1 MSFKFNFQVD
11 DDDENDNN
19 NKVENIEETKV
30 DISEFDTGSKIDELP
45 SKYIELRTSLN
56 LLSNV
61 ETEIVTF
68 TSNTKLKKLVKPF
81 KGNQE
86 NNNNNNNNNN
96 NINND
101 NVNNNNNGNKD
112 YEKLLDKTDLIP
124 GVYEGGFKLWECSID
139 IINYLFEE
147 KIDLKGKRV
156 LEIGCGHGLPGIYCL
171 LNGSTVTFQ
180 DYNVEVIYNLTQP
193 NVLINGG
200 DVNKAKYISG
210 DWKFVDQLL
219 DNEKFDIILTSDTLY
234 NVGSFKKLYNL
245 ISNHLES
252 NGKCYLAS
260 KTYYFGVGGGIRK
273 FEELL
278 KILNRLSI
286 KTVRDIKDGISNVRE
301 VVEITNKS
309 N

>member
-11 DDDENDNN
+11 DDDNDNEQN
-19 NKVENIEETKV
+19 NEETKL
-30 DISEFDTGSKIDELP
+30 DISEFDLSINIDELP
-45 SKYIELRTSLN
+45 SKYVDLRANLN
-56 LLSNV
+56 SLLSDV
-61 ETEIVTF
+61 ETEIVSF
-68 TSNTKLKKLVKPF
+68 SSKNKLKKLVKPF
-81 KGNQE
+81 KGTQD
-86 NNNNNNNNNN
+86 NNHDNTN
-96 NINND
+96 
-101 NVNNNNNGNKD
+101 NVNSNNNKD

-147 KIDLKGKRV
+147 GIDLKGKKV

-171 LNGSTVTFQ
+171 LNGSIVTFQ
-180 DYNVEVIYNLTQP
+180 DYNEEVIYNLTQP

-200 DVNKAKYISG
+200 DINRAKYISG

-219 DNEKFDIILTSDTLY
+219 ENDKFDIILTSDTLY

-245 ISNHLES
+245 ISNHLET

-273 FEELL
+273 FEELV

-301 VVEITNKS
+301 VVEITNK
-309 N
+309 